1 LTKQDTI
8 ELYQEL
14 LASGDVPN
22 DIRGRYNYYTV
33 SGVLSEICKTIFAQD
48 ANFGDQ
54 MAKEFELTLAF
65 DGKRYYCPLEAYP
78 MNGSQGIRAVISE
91 DGGTVYFGRQGATD
105 DIIAGSLGGV
115 SLPQWTLND
124 TKIFWSKKGVGWV
137 VGDEPTT
144 FVGRVVV
151 DIDDMDDEDYFIS
164 ENYSEMILNKVVG
177 YIRQNDVWP
186 SEKINDTKQDN
197 S

>member
-8 ELYQEL
+8 ELYQAL

-22 DIRGRYNYYTV
+22 DIRARYNYNTV
-33 SGVLSEICKTIFAQD
+33 SGVLSDVCKSIFALD

-54 MAKEFELTLAF
+54 MAKQIPLDLAF
-65 DGKRYYCPLEAYP
+65 DKGRYYCLLDVFPL
-78 MNGSQGIRAVISE
+78 NGSQGIRAIISE
-91 DGGTVYFGRQGATD
+91 DGGTTYFGRQGATD

-115 SLPQWTLND
+115 STPQWTLSGDRVVWN
-124 TKIFWSKKGVGWV
+124 KKGASWV

-144 FVGRVVV
+144 FTARIVV
-151 DIDDMDDEDYFIS
+151 DIDDMDDDDFFVAE
-164 ENYSEMILNKVVG
+164 EYSEMLLNKVVG
-177 YIRQNDVWP
+177 YIRQNDVRP